1 MAAAA
6 MKPAP
11 KPGFWL
17 VAKREWR
24 WLLHD
29 RAARILIFA
38 VPLFAFAVLTAV
50 FSHPVIRELGVVVVD
65 ADRSDTSRMFVEQV
79 AASPNLGIVDRPGDL
94 ASAARAIRSGEAIA
108 AVYIAA
114 NFERDLKAGRRPQV
128 VAFYNQQFLT
138 AAGVASSGLSDSLT
152 AAVENAASAARGA
165 PQAARIGSLVAET
178 IVLVNPARNYA
189 QFLLRA
195 LLPMVLHVVIAL
207 AAGYAVGSEFHRRS
221 MRTWLACAGGNPIVA
236 LAGKLAPLFAIFL
249 VIMLTL
255 PLILEGLLGISFKGH
270 TPMVVIAAILLIVGY
285 LALGALMQLLV
296 RDLATGL
303 GLTGLIVSPA
313 FGYAGVGFPV
323 LGMNAFAL
331 AWGAILPLRSYMAVL
346 LGQAARGLPLS
357 DSARPFAALAALA
370 ILYTL
375 LAFLRLRAIAASTS
389 HAAPEAEPVAAS
401 APSRGLGGAFVAEW
415 RRVLAIR
422 GAFMLL
428 VLGPLVYGLYYP
440 QPYLNQILRKI
451 PIAVVDNDLTEL
463 SRNIVQTLDA
473 SGAVSVVVQA
483 ETLAEARKAL
493 DRGEAFAVV
502 GIPPDTERDVLKG
515 NTAHI
520 PIYADATYLFIF
532 RSMAN
537 GIAVAI
543 NTLSSELAAGG
554 ARTDGSLVKAALAST
569 SPAEILLQPI
579 FNPVGGYA
587 SYIVPAAFVLI
598 LQQMLLIGASMLTV
612 MALPQPAGGAFVTV
626 LGRGI
631 AHLTIYLPAL
641 ALYFIVLPRVYGFS
655 TLGHPL
661 QLFALASLFT
671 LATSFMGQAAGA
683 WFKHPE
689 TPTLI
694 FLGTSLPQLFLTGFS
709 WPREA
714 IPEPVLVA
722 GYIFPSDFAINGLV
736 RIDQLGA
743 TLWEVVRD
751 WRGLWALAI
760 IYFALAVMSAALVK
774 RRRAHA

>member
-1 MAAAA
+1 MRPAA
-6 MKPAP
+6 

-24 WLLHD
+24 WLLRDH
-29 RAARILIFA
+29 AARILIFA
-38 VPLFAFAVLTAV
+38 VPVFAFTVLTAV

-79 AASPNLGIVDRPGDL
+79 AASPNLGIVERPGDL

-108 AVYIAA
+108 AIYIAD

-221 MRTWLACAGGNPIVA
+221 MRAWLACAGGNPVIA
-236 LAGKLAPLFAIFL
+236 LAGKLAPLFAVFL
-249 VIMLTL
+249 VFMLTL
-255 PLILEGLLGISFKGH
+255 PLILEGLLGISFRGD
-270 TPMVVIAAILLIVGY
+270 TPMVTIAAVLLIVGY

-303 GLTGLIVSPA
+303 GITGLIVSPA

-331 AWGAILPLRSYMAVL
+331 AWGALLPLRWYMAVL
-346 LGQAARGLPLS
+346 LGQAARGLPLYET
-357 DSARPFAALAALA
+357 ARPFAALAALA
-370 ILYTL
+370 VLYTL
-375 LAFLRLRAIAASTS
+375 LALLRLRAIAGSAPRIPPETEP
-389 HAAPEAEPVAAS
+389 AAPAA
-401 APSRGLGGAFVAEW
+401 APPRGVGGAFVAEW
-415 RRVLAIR
+415 QRVLAIR

-428 VLGPLVYGLYYP
+428 VMGPLVYGIYYP
-440 QPYLNQILRKI
+440 QPYLNQIVRKI
-451 PIAVVDNDLTEL
+451 PIAVVDNDLSEL
-463 SRNIVQTLDA
+463 SRSIVQTLDA

-483 ETLAEARKAL
+483 ETLAEARKVL

-612 MALPQPAGGAFVTV
+612 MALPQPAAGAFATV

-671 LATSFMGQAAGA
+671 LATSFMAQAAGA

-694 FLGTSLPQLFLTGFS
+694 FLGTSIPQLFLTGFS

-714 IPEPVLVA
+714 IPRPVQVA
-722 GYIFPSDFAINGLV
+722 GYIFPSDFAIDGMV

-760 IYFALAVMSAALVK
+760 IYFVLAVMSAALVK
-774 RRRAHA
+774 RRRAHG

>member
-1 MAAAA
+1 MR
-6 MKPAP
+6 PPP

-17 VAKREWR
+17 VARREWR
-24 WLLHD
+24 WIRRHHLAL
-29 RAARILIFA
+29 ILIFG

-50 FSHPVIRELGVVVVD
+50 FSHPVIRGLGVVVVD
-65 ADRSDTSRMFVEQV
+65 ADRSDTSRAFVEQV
-79 AASPNLGIVDRPGDL
+79 AVSPSLSIVERAGDL
-94 ASAARAIRSGEAIA
+94 ASAARAIRGGDAIA
-108 AVYIAA
+108 AVYIPAD
-114 NFERDLKAGRRPQV
+114 FERDLKAGRRPQV

-138 AAGVASSGLSDSLT
+138 AAGVASSGLSDSLA
-152 AAVENAASAARGA
+152 AAVGDAASAARGA
-165 PQAARIGSLVAET
+165 PQAPSIGSLVAET

-189 QFLLRA
+189 QFLLRT

-207 AAGYAVGSEFHRRS
+207 AAGYAVGSEFSQRS
-221 MRTWLACAGGNPIVA
+221 MRAWLACAGGNPIVA
-236 LAGKLAPLFAIFL
+236 LAGKLAPLFAIFFI
-249 VIMLTL
+249 IMLST
-255 PLILEGLLGISFKGH
+255 PLILEGLLGISFKGN
-270 TPMVVIAAILLIVGY
+270 TPMMAIAAMLLIIGY

-313 FGYAGVGFPV
+313 FGYAGVGFPI

-331 AWGAILPLRSYMAVL
+331 SWGAILPLRWYMAVL
-346 LGQAARGLPLS
+346 LGQAARGLPLYE
-357 DSARPFAALAALA
+357 SARPFAVLAALA
-370 ILYTL
+370 AIYTL
-375 LAFLRLRAIAASTS
+375 LAFLRLRAIAAST
-389 HAAPEAEPVAAS
+389 PRTPREAEPAAAP
-401 APSRGLGGAFVAEW
+401 APSRGVGGAFVGEW

-428 VLGPLVYGLYYP
+428 VVGPLVYGLYYP

-451 PIAVVDNDLTEL
+451 PIAVVDNDLSEL

-473 SGAVSVVVQA
+473 SGAVRVAVQA
-483 ETLAEARKAL
+483 ATLAEGREAL
-493 DRGEAFAVV
+493 DRGDAFAVV
-502 GIPPDTERDVLKG
+502 EIPPWTERDVLKG
-515 NTAHI
+515 TTVHV
-520 PIYADATYLFIF
+520 PIFADATYLFIF
-532 RSMAN
+532 RSMSN

-543 NTLSSELAAGG
+543 DTLSSELAARG
-554 ARTDGSLVKAALAST
+554 ARTDGSLVKAALASA

-612 MALPQPAGGAFVTV
+612 IALPQIAGGAFASV

-641 ALYFIVLPRVYGFS
+641 ALYFIVLPRFYGFS
-655 TLGHPL
+655 TLGHPV

-683 WFKHPE
+683 WFRQPE

-694 FLGTSLPQLFLTGFS
+694 FLGTSLPQLFVTGFS

-714 IPEPVLVA
+714 IPTPVPAA
-722 GYIFPSDFAINGLV
+722 GYIFPSDFAIDGIV
-736 RIDQLGA
+736 RIGQLGA
-743 TLWEVVRD
+743 SLGEVVHD
-751 WRGLWALAI
+751 WRGLWCLTI
-760 IYFALAVMSAALVK
+760 VYFALAVISAALMK
-774 RRRAHA
+774 RRRAHG